1 MRNRTKFDIFAQIL
15 ESASGNGGVTKTRL
29 MYKAFLSSQQVKECA
44 NILVENG
51 LLESFSQNRY
61 KVTDKGIQ
69 FLKMY
74 EEFRSY
80 IKMFPEDIK
89 QGVEDKVPV
98 PSLDFE
104 EIELH

>member
-15 ESASGNGGVTKTRL
+15 ESSAGNGGVTKTRL

-51 LLESFSQNRY
+51 LLESFSLNRY
-61 KVTDKGIQ
+61 KITEKGLQ

-74 EEFRSY
+74 EEFRQY
-80 IKMFPEDIK
+80 IKMFPEE
-89 QGVEDKVPV
+89 VESSQAPSHHDKNIEVPI
-98 PSLDFE
+98 PAD
-104 EIELH
+104 